1 MEDKTMKRV
10 CVFCGANPGARPI
23 YAEVARALGQ
33 QIAAEGM
40 DLVYGGGKVGLM
52 GVVADA
58 AMQAGAE
65 VDGVI
70 PEALMQREVGHG
82 SVTRLHVVRSMH
94 ERKAMMAELSDGFVI
109 LPGGFG
115 TLEEVFEVLTWS
127 QLGLH
132 GKGAVFLDVEGYWE
146 GMMTLLDSMQREGF
160 LKPEHRLL
168 AMRADTPEQAIS
180 MLRNFRAPAV
190 PKWIESPAQA

>member
-1 MEDKTMKRV
+1 MTMERI
-10 CVFCGANPGARPI
+10 CVFCGANAGNRAE
-23 YAEVARALGQ
+23 YAEAARALGQ
-33 QIAAEGM
+33 AIAARGM
-40 DLVYGGGKVGLM
+40 GLVYGGGKVGLM
-52 GVVADA
+52 GLVADA
-58 AMQAGAE
+58 ALAAGAE
-65 VDGVI
+65 VDGII

-82 SVTRLHVVRSMH
+82 SVTRLHVVQSMH

-132 GKGAVFLDVEGYWE
+132 EKGAVFLDIAGYWD
-146 GMMTLLDSMQREGF
+146 GLLRTLDAMQREGF

-168 AMRADTPEQAIS
+168 AMRAEDPGQALD
-180 MLRNFRAPAV
+180 MLAAFRPPPV
-190 PKWIESPAQA
+190 TKWIESPAQA